1 MGIKPIILSIAGV
14 DPSGGAGIVA
24 DVKTIMA
31 LDCFPAVAI
40 TSITFQN
47 TSGVYGASHQSAEVL
62 RAQIEPILD
71 DFIIAAV
78 KTGMLPTVEIIS
90 EVARIFSENDLPA
103 PVVDPVMR
111 ATSGDSLIEET
122 ALDSLKSKLFPI
134 AKVVTPNIPEAERLT
149 GFSIENLED
158 MKQAAEKIKSFGSR
172 AVLIKGGHMPL
183 GDKREAVDVLLDEND
198 SVTEFRR
205 PYFDV
210 ETFTVPAARSQLQL
224 LRILEEERHW
234 LMPCMKLRV
243 TSLSGYAWRSNLVG
257 VHGHFRVPRA
267 KRKEQRALSSL
278 PLALGVIR

>member
-47 TSGVYGASHQSAEVL
+47 TSGVYGASHQSAEVV

-149 GFSIENLED
+149 RFSIENLED

-210 ETFTVPAARSQLQL
+210 
-224 LRILEEERHW
+224 
-234 LMPCMKLRV
+234 
-243 TSLSGYAWRSNLVG
+243 GN
-257 VHGHFRVPRA
+257 VHGSGCTLSAAIASYLGRGKTLVDAVYEA
-267 KRKEQRALSSL
+267 KGYVTERIRLAQQLGRGAR
-278 PLALGVIR
+278 PL